1 MSASP
6 STAPQ
11 SPPPQWAQQRVKQE
25 FLQLLHGN
33 WRTYDKDRPL
43 SSQRLPLGPF
53 NWPRGRVASDKRPES
68 FRLGHC
74 RRLRDLKG
82 RQLAC
87 AIDVA
92 LRQEF
97 VDELNKQLPPPL
109 NLEVESAS
117 LGFPERSHM
126 TTENFE
132 LINKHQ
138 AAPSFNLRSHPL
150 PSSTPDAHEAGQV
163 AEGAG
168 ASAAFASAPAASE
181 LQQHEPPKALQ
192 KEHSASAVAPAAPAG
207 GSFFIEYRGYPP
219 KDPQTSQQPAS
230 AHSGRLLPSA
240 RIKLKDWASFSFTYD
255 YQDKWDLVKRRSYC
269 LICEVF
275 YNSFGKTEHPCFK
288 RTRSVPPKQPTTPNQ
303 QVPTIQPHA
312 RRTESATALPSDRPS
327 DQQGQVVDESAAVRM
342 ADGFTEPITGLSRQ
356 ATTCPPD
363 DDAAG
368 GDRPLDTQS
377 QTSEPSN
384 TMKMPPSESRQ
395 TDERQLNKIQ
405 KTPTRSHREGPP
417 SVVLSR
423 SSVKS
428 VLTVT
433 ADDRLSDIREDDGD
447 VVSVSDGVPDGI
459 TALSSRS
466 TTDGDD
472 QPPDPQVV
480 VGSSLSSTECAAL
493 RSVLALAMLDEC
505 EFTLLYRASRDG
517 AEYGDL
523 LRCVG
528 DTKGLVFLIRK
539 DRYVFGVSMSAGIR
553 LPDHPGGNNTYICNG
568 WHFSLAGHFAEPTTA
583 WGDRQTV
590 RVAGRRGG
598 LPVYGARLGI
608 GGLSRCLWLGKGG
621 AAAGSMCSCGQW
633 IHIDDVP
640 DGYVGVRESDEYGS
654 ALFGGSKSFM
664 ADEVEVIRVESLSL
678 LSLKVIEGANFDALQ
693 SAALDRFLGPT
704 IAGRLKL
711 IYRASRDG
719 PSYGDL
725 LRCVNDAS
733 GLVFV
738 IGKDKYVFGA
748 FIRAGIRLPND
759 PRGNNTYICDV
770 WHFSLAGHFIK
781 GPTKMGDGWLPVH
794 VAGREGRLPVH
805 RAKLCIGGIGCSLD
819 LGCEDGAPADMR
831 SCRHWLPSR
840 YVRDGYVGVRE
851 GEYGIAR
858 FGGSEFFMADEVE
871 VLTVV

>member
-493 RSVLALAMLDEC
+493 HSVLALGMWDEC

-539 DRYVFGVSMSAGIR
+539 D
-553 LPDHPGGNNTYICNG
+553 
-568 WHFSLAGHFAEPTTA
+568 
-583 WGDRQTV
+583 
-590 RVAGRRGG
+590 
-598 LPVYGARLGI
+598 
-608 GGLSRCLWLGKGG
+608 
-621 AAAGSMCSCGQW
+621 SCGQW